1 MAWRSIRTRLTLLV
15 FAITSAALGFVYV
28 YVAPPLERNLT
39 EQFLERIAD
48 DARSFSQPI
57 VEARD
62 REIGQVRRIVSRA
75 GDRANARVT
84 LLRVSRGSLGLKTSV
99 IADSVGGVSEPES
112 RDLQFDVALE
122 AARKRH
128 TATGTEASA
137 RGRLGQAAY
146 PVRRGGAVGQ
156 VIVYSRPLNDV
167 ENNVALVRKR
177 ILVAGGIALLFALAA
192 GLVVATRLSRRINRL
207 ERAARRVAHGDLSGR
222 FIVDEYDELGN
233 LAIALDD
240 MQRQLGQLDTARKR
254 FIATASHELRT
265 PIFSLGGFLE
275 LLQDEDVDPDTR
287 QAFLTQVREQVE
299 RLKRLATDLLDL
311 SKLEAGSLEL
321 EREPTDLGVLAE
333 AVTSEFQPA
342 LARHESKLQ
351 LRLGAGMVEAD
362 VDPERVA
369 QVMRILIDNALTHTP
384 PGTNMVVTA
393 ARQDGNVRLSVRDN
407 GGGIKRQTLER
418 IFEPFYSAGDGQ
430 GSGLGLAIA
439 RELAERMDGHLSV
452 EAMAGHTTFTLELP
466 A

>member
-1 MAWRSIRTRLTLLV
+1 MAGRSIRTRLTLLV
-15 FAITSAALGFVYV
+15 FAITFAAVGFVFV

-39 EQFLERIAD
+39 DQFLLRVAD
-48 DARSFSQPI
+48 DARRYSRPI

-62 REIGQVRRIVSRA
+62 RPIDDVREIVART

-84 LLRVSRGSLGLKTSV
+84 LLRVSRGSLGLQTSV
-99 IADSVGGVSEPES
+99 IADSVGVGGAES
-112 RDLQFDVALE
+112 RDLQFDVALQ
-122 AARKRH
+122 AARGRR
-128 TATGTEASA
+128 TATGTEAST
-137 RGRLGQAAY
+137 RGRLAQAAY
-146 PVRRGGAVGQ
+146 PVRRGDAVER
-156 VIVYSRPLNDV
+156 VIVYSAPLNDV
-167 ENNVALVRKR
+167 EANVALVRER
-177 ILVAGGIALLFALAA
+177 ILLAGGIALAFALAA
-192 GLVVATRLSRRINRL
+192 GFFVASRLSRRIGRL
-207 ERAARRVAHGDLSGR
+207 ERTARSVARGDLSGR
-222 FIVDEYDELGN
+222 FVVDATDELGQ
-233 LAIALDD
+233 LAVALDD
-240 MQRQLGQLDTARKR
+240 MQRQLGQLDNARKR

-275 LLQDEDVDPDTR
+275 LLQDEDVDPET
-287 QAFLTQVREQVE
+287 QQEFLTQVRAQVE

-321 EREPTDLGVLAE
+321 RRETTDLRVLAE
-333 AVTSEFQPA
+333 AVTSEFRPA
-342 LARHESKLQ
+342 LERHESRLQ
-351 LRLGAGMVEAD
+351 LRLGAGIVEAH

-384 PGTNMVVTA
+384 SGTNMIVTA
-393 ARQDGNVRLSVRDN
+393 AREDGQVRLSVRDN

-439 RELAERMDGHLSV
+439 SELAERMDGHLRV
-452 EAMAGHTTFTLELP
+452 EALAGQTTFTLELP

>member
-1 MAWRSIRTRLTLLV
+1 
-15 FAITSAALGFVYV
+15 
-28 YVAPPLERNLT
+28 
-39 EQFLERIAD
+39 
-48 DARSFSQPI
+48 
-57 VEARD
+57 
-62 REIGQVRRIVSRA
+62 VRRRI
-75 GDRANARVT
+75 
-84 LLRVSRGSLGLKTSV
+84 LL
-99 IADSVGGVSEPES
+99 GGV
-112 RDLQFDVALE
+112 V
-122 AARKRH
+122 
-128 TATGTEASA
+128 
-137 RGRLGQAAY
+137 
-146 PVRRGGAVGQ
+146 
-156 VIVYSRPLNDV
+156 
-167 ENNVALVRKR
+167 
-177 ILVAGGIALLFALAA
+177 ALLFALVA
-192 GLVVATRLSRRINRL
+192 GYVVASRLSRRINRL
-207 ERAARRVAHGDLSGR
+207 EHTARGVARGDLTGR
-222 FIVDEYDELGN
+222 FIVDSSDELGR
-233 LAIALDD
+233 LAVALDD

-275 LLQDEDVDPDTR
+275 LLQDEELDRDTQ
-287 QAFLTQVREQVE
+287 QAFLTQVRQQVE

-321 EREPTDLGVLAE
+321 ELQPTDLGVLAE
-333 AVTSEFQPA
+333 AVTSEFRPA

-393 ARQDGNVRLSVRDN
+393 ARRDGDVRLSVRDN

-439 RELAERMDGHLSV
+439 RELAERMDGRLTV
-452 EAMAGHTTFTLELP
+452 EAQAGHTTFTLELP